1 MSHKIVKKA
10 QQPQMGRPRTP
21 TDVARRNRVVTLVT
35 DSEFEQL
42 KTVAADTGRSVSA
55 VVHQVISRFLQRR
68 R

>member
-1 MSHKIVKKA
+1 
-10 QQPQMGRPRTP
+10 MGRPRTP

-42 KTVAADTGRSVSA
+42 KAVAADTGRSVSA
-55 VVHQVISRFLQRR
+55 VVHQVLSQFLQRR